1 MSRGGSSLDT
11 SVPSPSLSPSVA
23 TAITM
28 EDGLALKEIVN
39 VADMADL
46 PGESHGFLD
55 ILYIA
60 D

>member
-1 MSRGGSSLDT
+1 MT
-11 SVPSPSLSPSVA
+11 PPSVA
-23 TAITM
+23 TAVTM